1 MNTFSVYLN
10 SDGVKDEE
18 VFKRKLVNDQN
29 RIVTIGEWKIERKMV
44 ITLLKRTVNGDRLL
58 EKFWIL

>member
-1 MNTFSVYLN
+1 
-10 SDGVKDEE
+10 
-18 VFKRKLVNDQN
+18 VNDQN
-29 RIVTIGEWKIERKMV
+29 RTVTIDEWKIERKMV